1 MIDSLLSNNLNP
13 NSEDNISVV
22 VRIRPLNDR
31 EKKQNAKSILS
42 IDN

>member
-1 MIDSLLSNNLNP
+1 MNDSLLSSNPNP

-31 EKKQNAKSILS
+31 EKK
-42 IDN
+42 